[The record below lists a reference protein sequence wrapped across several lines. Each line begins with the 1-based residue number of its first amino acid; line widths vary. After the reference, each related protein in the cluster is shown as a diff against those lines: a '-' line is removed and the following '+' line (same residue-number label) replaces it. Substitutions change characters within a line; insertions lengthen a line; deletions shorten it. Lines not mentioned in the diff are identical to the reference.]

1 MIGRGIFHNPFAFEK
16 EPKEH
21 SSEELLDLLR
31 LHLDLHDQYSAVELR
46 SFRPLARFFK
56 IYVRG
61 FRGASELRNSL
72 MNTKSTSEV
81 RALLD
86 EFGSREH
93 DEAEERG
100 N

>member
-31 LHLDLHDQYSAVELR
+31 LHLDLHDQYSALEPR

-61 FRGASELRNSL
+61 FRGASELRNTL
-72 MNTKSTSEV
+72 MNAKSTNEV
-81 RALLD
+81 RALLY
-86 EFGSREH
+86 ELGNKEQ
-93 DEAEERG
+93 DEAETNG
-100 N
+100 D